1 MSAMSRLSR
10 VLLCTGLL
18 ASPALL
24 WAKSPGACSV
34 AHFKSVALRIN
45 QPELRSAEIEKWL
58 ISHAGACTD
67 AQLNTMNANSP
78 LWLGTALTPTI
89 AALIEAA
96 IEAKISGQPLEMG
109 KLYESMGKEAQAPS
123 TVTLTLPQAR
133 LPVVKPSVNMG
144 VLSGQVN
151 NGSISQGNVINQNEI
166 NLKNSR

>member
-1 MSAMSRLSR
+1 
-10 VLLCTGLL
+10 
-18 ASPALL
+18 
-24 WAKSPGACSV
+24 
-34 AHFKSVALRIN
+34 VALRIN